1 MARSEVLPF
10 SSRWFRP
17 ATAAV
22 AAAPVTTTTA
32 DVAGYVGDAP
42 GYVGDD
48 ADDAGYVREAVGYV
62 RPPDEQAS
70 IYFREHSGA
79 VFRYLAGV
87 FQREEDAEEV
97 TQEAFLRLHQALVA
111 RADIES
117 PRAWTLTVARRLM
130 LDRLRHEHSATT
142 RTVAVRAEV
151 LEAVR
156 DSAPSPEDTLAER
169 RRRAALSH
177 AVRELSDLE
186 RQCLFARAEG
196 LTLKEIGE
204 AVNMDLRRVAEV
216 VARSVRTLQGR
227 LRA

>member
-17 ATAAV
+17 TTTAL
-22 AAAPVTTTTA
+22 AAAPVTTATA
-32 DVAGYVGDAP
+32 DVAGYISDAT

-48 ADDAGYVREAVGYV
+48 VDDARVSESRGYV

-111 RADIES
+111 RAEIES
-117 PRAWTLTVARRLM
+117 PRAWALTVARRLM
-130 LDRLRHEHSATT
+130 LDRLRHEHSAAT
-142 RTVAVRAEV
+142 RTVAVRTEV

-204 AVNMDLRRVAEV
+204 VVNMDLRRVAEV